1 MKSKE
6 FLKDLY
12 NSINDWLSSY
22 KNIEL
27 EIKNLTLNEVD
38 LKKSLLQ
45 LEEVYT
51 ELDSLHTYALI
62 EYELEVNN
70 KEKREH
76 LRKVEFLYDEIS
88 GKTYDFNIFIEDN
101 IERVINYVRKEKEL
115 NKFYLYYKSMFSKQ
129 DKNVNELESLYN
141 NMDLRNY
148 YDYLFYDDPLLCTF
162 DHNNKVYNVY
172 TDDLLS
178 KLNSSDREIRKKTYV
193 NMLKKLSF
201 IKTHAAFTINLDYQL
216 KNKIAHTNGF
226 ENHFDMLLQKS
237 IFSIDTGTFNDE
249 SEIIKKL
256 FKRTIDI
263 RRKLLGYEYISY
275 YDIYYLGDTKS
286 SISYEDAKII
296 LKNAF
301 SIYGEEY
308 LKILNQVF
316 DDNWIHYE
324 NSRNKRLGA
333 RSFSSY
339 NSHPYILMNW
349 ENDLESLFALAHE
362 IGGAIAQYL
371 SQQSTSILYSET
383 SELKT
388 EFTSFLNEITLM
400 KHLSSNN
407 YVFIEKEEL
416 NFKILEI
423 LKDNY
428 LVPFEY
434 LTILNT
440 LSSNANEHV
449 LDEYNISRLYNDVIT
464 SYRSFENFHD
474 LEINKFNWIKGHE
487 GLLVEYNLHYIE
499 AFILASSYSFKN
511 FDKVLNLLKYGET
524 ISDLEFFENIFGE
537 ELHFHKLNKSTFE
550 IIDNSLNNLVKVIK

>member
-1 MKSKE
+1 M
-6 FLKDLY
+6 
-12 NSINDWLSSY
+12 
-22 KNIEL
+22 
-27 EIKNLTLNEVD
+27 
-38 LKKSLLQ
+38 
-45 LEEVYT
+45 
-51 ELDSLHTYALI
+51 
-62 EYELEVNN
+62 
-70 KEKREH
+70 
-76 LRKVEFLYDEIS
+76 
-88 GKTYDFNIFIEDN
+88 
-101 IERVINYVRKEKEL
+101 
-115 NKFYLYYKSMFSKQ
+115 
-129 DKNVNELESLYN
+129 YN

-162 DHNNKVYNVY
+162 NHNNKVYKVY

-178 KLNSSDREIRKKTYV
+178 KLNSSDREVRRKTYV
-193 NMLKKLSF
+193 NMLKKFSSV
-201 IKTHAAFTINLDYQL
+201 KTHAAFTINLDYQL

-226 ENHFDMLLQKS
+226 ENHFEMLLQKS
-237 IFSIDTGTFNDE
+237 IFNIDTDTFSDE
-249 SEIIKKL
+249 SESIKEL

-286 SISYEDAKII
+286 NISYEDAKII

-308 LKILNQVF
+308 LKILNQIF

-362 IGGAIAQYL
+362 IGGAVAQYL
-371 SQQSTSILYSET
+371 SQQSKSILYSET

-400 KHLSSNN
+400 QHLSSNN
-407 YVFIEKEEL
+407 YVFIEKDEL
-416 NFKILEI
+416 NFKLLEI
-423 LKDNY
+423 LKDDY

-440 LSSNANEHV
+440 LSSNANDYV

-474 LEINKFNWIKGHE
+474 LEINKYNWIKGHE

-511 FDKVLNLLKYGET
+511 FDKVLSLLKCGET
-524 ISDLEFFENIFGE
+524 ISDLEFFKNIFDD
-537 ELHFHKLNKSTFE
+537 ELQFHKLNTKTLE
-550 IIDNSLNNLVKVIK
+550 KIDNSLNNLVKVIK